1 MTWGMILPT
10 PSDPADAGRASVT
23 SVQFAL
29 EDGRVIESGHGRVA
43 RRSAPGP
50 GDRVRVWYDQAD
62 PTDVLVDG
70 SEGRWSDRVFLIAG
84 AVSLIFGVVLAGVG
98 R

>member
-29 EDGRVIESGHGRVA
+29 EDGRVIESCNGRVA
-43 RRSAPGP
+43 RRSAPRP
-50 GDRVRVWYDQAD
+50 GDRVRVWYDQTD

-84 AVSLIFGVVLAGVG
+84 AVSLILGVMLAGVG